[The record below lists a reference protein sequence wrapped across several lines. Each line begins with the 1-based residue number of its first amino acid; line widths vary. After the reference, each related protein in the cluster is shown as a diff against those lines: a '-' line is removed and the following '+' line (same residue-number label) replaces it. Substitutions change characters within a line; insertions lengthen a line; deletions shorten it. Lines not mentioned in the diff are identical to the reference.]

1 MRRIVAAIREGR
13 RATAPGRSAKGS
25 AGTTACNLPHAIPDG
40 ADESEVGSSG
50 VPTSALTAKQLFRFV
65 AHQPILDV
73 EGQVFGYELLFRDGV
88 ENLFQS
94 PDLEA
99 AARSMLDSTLRLGFD
114 VLCDGQRAIINWTH
128 DRPLKDGI

>member
-1 MRRIVAAIREGR
+1 MQPPASNVAR
-13 RATAPGRSAKGS
+13 
-25 AGTTACNLPHAIPDG
+25 
-40 ADESEVGSSG
+40 
-50 VPTSALTAKQLFRFV
+50 
-65 AHQPILDV
+65 QPILDV
-73 EGQVFGYELLFRDGV
+73 EQQVFGYELLFRDGV

-128 DRPLKDGI
+128 DRPLKDGITLLPRAASERRMLTRRCSASQERSVGHAEVRGGSDTSVQN